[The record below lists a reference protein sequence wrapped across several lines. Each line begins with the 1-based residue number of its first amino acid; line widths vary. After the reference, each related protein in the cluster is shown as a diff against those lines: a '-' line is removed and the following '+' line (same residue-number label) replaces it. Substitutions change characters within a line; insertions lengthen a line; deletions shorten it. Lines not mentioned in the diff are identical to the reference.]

1 MVKLKE
7 FSLLEGEEVLQQIE
21 GDAYNDSPNPIM
33 RLIAAVVRII
43 WLILGVRFRAYI
55 IVTNMRIVEITKKTI
70 LWGLL
75 PGHTV
80 VLTLNKKSI
89 QSVGYE
95 MASSWF
101 IFRKFYFLLANASGV
116 VCITYDGNEE
126 SLRKACMEV
135 DKIVAAAN

>member
-55 IVTNMRIVEITKKTI
+55 IVTNMRIV
-70 LWGLL
+70 
-75 PGHTV
+75 
-80 VLTLNKKSI
+80 
-89 QSVGYE
+89 
-95 MASSWF
+95 
-101 IFRKFYFLLANASGV
+101 
-116 VCITYDGNEE
+116 
-126 SLRKACMEV
+126 
-135 DKIVAAAN
+135 